1 MKQVLPSADV
11 SKIIPVF
18 WPCTVQV
25 LFDNMIKCFPTL
37 EIEHPVTLGTT
48 VYGKLAFLTF
58 SLEVLHYSSMQSTT
72 LQPGCLH
79 MFTSPSFHE
88 YINS

>member
-48 VYGKLAFLTF
+48 VYGKLAFLT
-58 SLEVLHYSSMQSTT
+58 
-72 LQPGCLH
+72 
-79 MFTSPSFHE
+79 
-88 YINS
+88 